1 MKISEI
7 LNKDKQNALKSEC
20 KIKWVSDDPD
30 IIRQAEAKGVTV
42 AQLLRK
48 RAKNKRGRINRQRRK
63 AEAKKARLIEKE
75 NEGI

>member
-7 LNKDKQNALKSEC
+7 LNKGKQESLKSAC
-20 KIKWVSDDPD
+20 KTKWVSDDPD

-63 AEAKKARLIEKE
+63 AEARMAKLNEANNE
-75 NEGI
+75 NI

>member
-7 LNKDKQNALKSEC
+7 LNKDKQNALKSAC
-20 KIKWVSDDPD
+20 KTKWVSDDPE
-30 IIRQAEAKGVTV
+30 IIRQAKAKGVTV

-63 AEAKKARLIEKE
+63 AEAKKAKLNETNNE
-75 NEGI
+75 NI

>member
-7 LNKDKQNALKSEC
+7 LNKDKQNALKSRC
-20 KIKWVSDDPD
+20 KTKWVSEDPD

-48 RAKNKRGRINRQRRK
+48 RAKNKRGRINRRRRK
-63 AEAKKARLIEKE
+63 TEAKKTRLKE
-75 NEGI
+75 NEHEDI